1 MRRERFKLWGL
12 FAISAAVV
20 GLFLSGV
27 DAFGQTR
34 PVRRSDAFSSKLE
47 LRLESLPTKSSIPA
61 ENRSRALSLISS
73 AQRNMFQ
80 MQTRNQAVFAAN
92 AKAAAE
98 QLLESARL
106 DPTNAEVYTALADLA
121 QLTAPYDYEDTER
134 LARFALAIDPNNA
147 GSNRT
152 LSRILLVRSEI
163 ASTLFNDRVAEE
175 AIVYLKKIT
184 ELDPRNAEAWAFLSE
199 IYGRLARTEERL
211 KALEGWVA
219 SATPM
224 DDRFFISVIGQ
235 GADLAPESASLTL
248 AEAYLDRGM
257 VREALER
264 LNAVINADPD
274 DSEAISLLQ
283 EALEIA
289 DSASAKNAIGIL
301 EQALFVNPENVTLAV
316 ALSRVLYRNGRIADG
331 SKVLDRLIE
340 KSESGSERELQLRIF
355 KADLLAEVAEYDR
368 SISIFSELLGKDPG
382 GISRDY
388 ENFSSMVRMEVLRKL
403 LGVEKAAG
411 RFDQAL
417 RHILTFRWVF
427 PATDSFPEEER
438 VRILM
443 ERGSLRDALRE
454 LSTIKKRFAG
464 RDFASLE
471 TAILS
476 RQGRTEEAIAAFNA
490 SEDSKTA
497 QERRSEFAARI
508 AVISILMDAGARERA
523 VSYAEKALDS
533 AVSDDDRLIAKL
545 VLASASRRSGNIGRA
560 ITLLEEALEASP
572 DNPMVMNNLGFML
585 LEAGRDSDRAIA
597 LVRRAVRV
605 DPRNSAYLDS
615 LGLAYL
621 KRGSPD
627 LALEKLRRALA
638 LNPVSVVILE
648 HLGDTFEAKRDKAA
662 AIDFWRRASL
672 MAWDRSVQSRLK
684 SKIERIR

>member
-1 MRRERFKLWGL
+1 
-12 FAISAAVV
+12 
-20 GLFLSGV
+20 
-27 DAFGQTR
+27 
-34 PVRRSDAFSSKLE
+34 
-47 LRLESLPTKSSIPA
+47 
-61 ENRSRALSLISS
+61 
-73 AQRNMFQ
+73 MFQ
-80 MQTRNQAVFAAN
+80 MRTRNQAVFSAN
-92 AKAAAE
+92 AKAAAD

-121 QLTAPYDYEDTER
+121 QLTAPYDYDDTER
-134 LARFALAIDPNNA
+134 LARFALAIDPDNA

-152 LSRILLVRSEI
+152 LSRILVVRSEI
-163 ASTLFNDRVAEE
+163 ASTLFNDQVAKE

-199 IYGRLARTEERL
+199 IYGRLAMPEERL

-219 SATPM
+219 SATPI

-248 AEAYLDRGM
+248 AEAYLDKGM

-274 DSEAISLLQ
+274 DSEAIALLQ

-289 DSASAKNAIGIL
+289 DSASAKNAIVIL

-316 ALSRVLYRNGRIADG
+316 ALSRVLYRNGRIAEG

-368 SISIFSELLGKDPG
+368 AVSILLELLGKDPG
-382 GISRDY
+382 GISKDY
-388 ENFSSMVRMEVLRKL
+388 ENFASMVRMEVFRKL

-411 RFDQAL
+411 RFDRAL
-417 RHILTFRWVF
+417 QHISIYRWVF

-443 ERGSLRDALRE
+443 ERGSLRDASRE
-454 LSTIKKRFAG
+454 LSTVRKRFAG
-464 RDFASLE
+464 RDFSSLE

-476 RQGRTEEAIAAFNA
+476 RQGKVEEAIAAFNA
-490 SEDSKTA
+490 SEASKTA
-497 QERRSEFAARI
+497 QERRNDFAARI
-508 AVISILMDAGARERA
+508 AVLAILIDSGARERS
-523 VSYAEKALDS
+523 VSYAEKAFDS
-533 AVSDDDRLIAKL
+533 AVTDGDRLIAKL
-545 VLASASRRSGNIGRA
+545 VLASANRRSGNIEKA
-560 ITLLEEALEASP
+560 IALVEEALKMSP
-572 DNPMVMNNLGFML
+572 DNPMAMNNMGFML
-585 LEAGRDSDRAIA
+585 LEVGRDSDRAIA
-597 LVRRAVRV
+597 LIRKAVRV

-621 KRGSPD
+621 KKGNPE

-648 HLGDTFEAKRDKAA
+648 HLGDTFEAKKNNAA
-662 AIDFWRRASL
+662 AIEFWRRASS
-672 MAWDRSVQSRLK
+672 MAWDRSVESRLK
-684 SKIERIR
+684 AKIEKIR

>member
-1 MRRERFKLWGL
+1 MRSKSSKWRSL
-12 FAISAAVV
+12 FALSAIVS
-20 GLFLSGV
+20 GLFLTGV
-27 DAFGQTR
+27 EGFGQTGS
-34 PVRRSDAFSSKLE
+34 VRRTDAFSA
-47 LRLESLPTKSSIPA
+47 RLDLNPKNLPAKSSIPA
-61 ENRSRALSLISS
+61 ENRSRALSLISA

-80 MQTRNQAVFAAN
+80 MRTRNQAVFSAN

-152 LSRILLVRSEI
+152 ISRILVVRSEI
-163 ASTLFNDRVAEE
+163 TSTLFNDQVAKE
-175 AIVYLKKIT
+175 AVVYLKKIT
-184 ELDPRNAEAWAFLSE
+184 ELDPRNAEAWAFLAE
-199 IYGRLARTEERL
+199 IYGRLAMPEERL
-211 KALEGWVA
+211 KSLEGWVA
-219 SATPM
+219 SATPI
-224 DDRFFISVIGQ
+224 DDRFFVSVIGQ

-248 AEAYLDRGM
+248 AEAYLDKGM

-274 DSEAISLLQ
+274 DSEAIALLQ

-289 DSASAKNAIGIL
+289 DSASAKNAIVIL

-316 ALSRVLYRNGRIADG
+316 ALSRVLYRNGSIAEG

-368 SISIFSELLGKDPG
+368 AVSILSELLGKDPG

-388 ENFSSMVRMEVLRKL
+388 EDFASMVRMEVFRKL

-417 RHILTFRWVF
+417 RHILAYRWVF
-427 PATDSFPEEER
+427 PATDSFPEEQR

-443 ERGSLRDALRE
+443 ERGSLRDASRE
-454 LSTIKKRFAG
+454 LSTVKKRFAG

-476 RQGRTEEAIAAFNA
+476 RQGKVEEAIAAFNA
-490 SEDSKTA
+490 AEDSKTA
-497 QERRSEFAARI
+497 QERRNDFAARI
-508 AVISILMDAGARERA
+508 AVVSILIDAGAKERS
-523 VSYAEKALDS
+523 VSYAEKAFES
-533 AVSDDDRLIAKL
+533 AVTDDDRLIAKL
-545 VLASASRRSGNIGRA
+545 VLASANRRSGNIEKA
-560 ITLLEEALEASP
+560 IALVEESLQMSP
-572 DNPMVMNNLGFML
+572 DNPMAMNNLGFML
-585 LEAGRDSDRAIA
+585 LEVGRDSDRAIS
-597 LVRRAVRV
+597 LIRRAVRV

-621 KRGSPD
+621 KRGNPD

-648 HLGDTFEAKRDKAA
+648 HLGDTFEAKKDKVAA
-662 AIDFWRRASL
+662 NEFWRRASL

-684 SKIERIR
+684 SKIEKNR